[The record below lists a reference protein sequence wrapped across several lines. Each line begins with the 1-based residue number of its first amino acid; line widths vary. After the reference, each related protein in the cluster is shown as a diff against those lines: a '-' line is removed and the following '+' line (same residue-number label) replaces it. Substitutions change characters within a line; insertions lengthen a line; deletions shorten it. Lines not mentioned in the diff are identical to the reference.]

1 MEKAEPA
8 APSVTAKA
16 ARTARLAA
24 DKAPPVA
31 TPVAAKAPPAAAPAA
46 PPAFPPERLLSLD
59 ALRGF
64 DMMWIVG
71 ADALGSALSQFRGGA
86 LARFAARQ
94 LEHED
99 WAGLHFED
107 LIFPLFVFM
116 VGVAIP
122 YSLDKI
128 IEAKGQSQAR
138 WRILRRT
145 VLLFLAGLLYYGGI
159 AHGLD
164 QLRLMGVLQRIALC
178 YGAASL
184 MYLNLSRRDIAL
196 AGIGLL
202 VGYWALLAF
211 VPVPGFGPGDYHEG
225 HNLTNWLDSRLLP
238 LRKWDGD
245 HDPEGLLST
254 FPAIATCLVGLLA
267 GTLLRDP
274 AKRPWAKVA
283 LLAAAG
289 AGLLVV
295 GLVWG
300 QHFPIIKK
308 IWTSSFV
315 LVAGGWSLLLLA
327 GFYLV
332 ADVLCI
338 RSVFRPLAWVGSNAL
353 AIYLVSNVVDVNA
366 LTARLVG
373 GGVEA
378 ALNALW
384 PGLGTLVLVLLG
396 IALCVLLCGFLYRR
410 RIFLR
415 L

>member
-1 MEKAEPA
+1 MEKAVPA
-8 APSVTAKA
+8 
-16 ARTARLAA
+16 
-24 DKAPPVA
+24 PVS
-31 TPVAAKAPPAAAPAA
+31 TPTPAPAAATPT
-46 PPAFPPERLLSLD
+46 PPADPPERLLSLD

-64 DMMWIVG
+64 DMLWIVG

-86 LARFAARQ
+86 PVRFAARQ
-94 LEHED
+94 LDHAD
-99 WAGLHFED
+99 WAGMHFED

-122 YSLDKI
+122 YSLDRI
-128 IEAKGQSQAR
+128 VAAGGQAAAR
-138 WRILRRT
+138 RRILRRT
-145 VLLFLAGLLYYGGI
+145 VLLFLLGLLYYGGI
-159 AHGLD
+159 AHGLA

-178 YGAASL
+178 YCAASL
-184 MYLNLSRRDIAL
+184 LYLRLSRRDILFTCA
-196 AGIGLL
+196 GLL

-211 VPVPGFGPGDYHEG
+211 VPVPGIGAGNFTEG
-225 HNLTNWLDSRLLP
+225 HNLANWIDAHLLP

-254 FPAIATCLVGLLA
+254 FPAVATCLIGLLA
-267 GTLLRDP
+267 GTVLRDP
-274 AKRPWAKVA
+274 ARRPWAKVA
-283 LLAAAG
+283 LLVAAG
-289 AGLLVV
+289 AGLLVA

-300 QHFPIIKK
+300 QHFPLIKK

-315 LVAGGWSLLLLA
+315 LVAGGWSLLLLS

-332 ADVLCI
+332 ADVLKV
-338 RSVFRPLAWVGSNAL
+338 RSVFQPFAWIGSNAL
-353 AIYLVSNVVDVNA
+353 AIYLVSNIVDVNA
-366 LTARLVG
+366 LSSRLVG

-396 IALCVLLCGFLYRR
+396 IALCVALCGYLHRR